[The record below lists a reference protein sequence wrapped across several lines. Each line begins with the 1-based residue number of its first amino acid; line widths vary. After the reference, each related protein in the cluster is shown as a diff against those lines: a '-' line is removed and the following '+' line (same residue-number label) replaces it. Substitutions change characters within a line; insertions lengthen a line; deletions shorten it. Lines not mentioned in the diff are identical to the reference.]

1 MHSLRCCGMF
11 SMEIANVF
19 KLRYFNYRYKA
30 FGIWNVGKNT
40 YTRHL
45 CQVRQSQGQGTESN
59 ERKAAMLCVGDEILN
74 GAIVDTNT
82 PWLAKFLHAKGID
95 LVRVEYVPDD
105 IDDIGE
111 SVMRC
116 RSKVGDN
123 GFVFTSGGIGPT
135 HDDKTYEAIAKA
147 LGLKIEL
154 HEETRRRMESHY
166 KERNVELNESRLRMA
181 HLPAP
186 CSVLPP
192 PKGSWVPLVKAGGN
206 VYILPGIPRLFQSM
220 IENHE
225 SVFRGVQCYSSDIFL
240 NLGEGDLAEQ
250 LATIASENPTV
261 RIGSY
266 PNTDWDMNKGED
278 QNVAYRVKI
287 QVQGRDEEAVARAVQ
302 AINTCFSLDVVPGT

>member
-1 MHSLRCCGMF
+1 MLTMA
-11 SMEIANVF
+11 IVNVF
-19 KLRYFNYRYKA
+19 KTQCFNCSRIK
-30 FGIWNVGKNT
+30 FGIQHMGERSFK
-40 YTRHL
+40 RHL
-45 CQVRQSQGQGTESN
+45 CQVSSQVQQGKHQGTELN
-59 ERKAAMLCVGDEILN
+59 AKKAAMLCVGDEILN
-74 GAIVDTNT
+74 GTIVDTNT
-82 PWLAKFLHAKGID
+82 PWLAKFLHARGVD
-95 LVRVEYVPDD
+95 LVRVEYVPDECD
-105 IDDIGE
+105 EIAE
-111 SVMRC
+111 SAKRC
-116 RSKVGDN
+116 RAKVGQD

-154 HEETRRRMESHY
+154 HEETRKRMELHY

-186 CSVLPP
+186 CSVLAP

-225 SVFRGVQCYSSDIFL
+225 SVFRGVQACSSDIFL

-250 LATIASENPTV
+250 LSAIASENPKV

-278 QNVAYRVKI
+278 QNVSYRVKI
-287 QVQGRDEEAVARAVQ
+287 QVQGRDEGAVAKAVQ
-302 AINTCFSLDVVPGT
+302 AVKECFSSHLVRGL